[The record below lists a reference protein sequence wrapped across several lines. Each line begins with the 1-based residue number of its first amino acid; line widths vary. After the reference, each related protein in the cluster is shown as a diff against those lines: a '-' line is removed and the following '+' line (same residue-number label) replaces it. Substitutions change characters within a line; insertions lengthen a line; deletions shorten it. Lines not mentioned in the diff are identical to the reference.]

1 MNMFWFKVGNCT
13 HRQNKSTINPNIIMA
28 FKYDT

>member
-1 MNMFWFKVGNCT
+1 MFWFKVGNCT
-13 HRQNKSTINPNIIMA
+13 HRQTKSTNNPTMIMA